1 MPRQVRNRQNRKTRR
16 WAHPGNIARGSE
28 NVTVTSLQTKTP
40 LWRKAERPI
49 LRPGEPIKGPALP
62 GQNQAEKF
70 HSGGIS
76 CSGTSTATGKGRI
89 RPRQIGR
96 PRVEKA
102 GRDFALLPRVA
113 VAAGDLPEGARC
125 RPGKTTGP
133 APAKS
138 RPARPLCGHPAR
150 SSGTLWRSDLCLLD
164 GPIRSAERG
173 GFRDRHGQR
182 VADWVGAVAQAR
194 PLPSRRPRAGASSGN
209 SSLGRAVRY
218 LMSVSKRQRRRKP
231 APLLGFKA
239 DGFQ

>member
-1 MPRQVRNRQNRKTRR
+1 MRGKLHMPTAKCKICGSDGKPVASRKGAPLLESSGNR
-16 WAHPGNIARGSE
+16 RGKVS
-28 NVTVTSLQTKTP
+28 NL
-40 LWRKAERPI
+40 
-49 LRPGEPIKGPALP
+49 
-62 GQNQAEKF
+62 
-70 HSGGIS
+70 GIS

-138 RPARPLCGHPAR
+138 RPARPLRGHPAR

-182 VADWVGAVAQAR
+182 VA
-194 PLPSRRPRAGASSGN
+194 GASSGN
-209 SSLGRAVRY
+209 SSIGRAVRY